1 MNALKGA
8 DKDSFEV
15 AFHEVERR
23 LLAGGCVRKVTNQ
36 NTPSG
41 HVTTILTSD
50 WLRAEGDQADEVP
63 PRHHGRHRQPPQ
75 VALPQGGHNNRR
87 TIKNICHYFPL

>member
-1 MNALKGA
+1 MKELANLKSIQHVRMNALKGA

-63 PRHHGRHRQPPQ
+63 PRHQGGHRQPAQ
-75 VALPQGGHNNRR
+75 VALPQGG
-87 TIKNICHYFPL
+87 

>member
-1 MNALKGA
+1 MKEFANLKSIQHVRMNALKGA

-23 LLAGGCVRKVTNQ
+23 LLAGGCVRKVTNE
-36 NTPSG
+36 NTLDG

-63 PRHHGRHRQPPQ
+63 PRHQGGHRQPAQ
-75 VALPQGGHNNRR
+75 VALPQGG
-87 TIKNICHYFPL
+87 

>member
-23 LLAGGCVRKVTNQ
+23 LLVGGCVRKVTNQ

-50 WLRAEGDQADEVP
+50 WAAGGAAAVARVP
-63 PRHHGRHRQPPQ
+63 PRRRHAR
-75 VALPQGGHNNRR
+75 H
-87 TIKNICHYFPL
+87 

>member
-1 MNALKGA
+1 MELANLICIQHVRMNALKGA

-50 WLRAEGDQADEVP
+50 WLRAEGDQSEHAIWSRD
-63 PRHHGRHRQPPQ
+63 
-75 VALPQGGHNNRR
+75 HNP
-87 TIKNICHYFPL
+87 HL

>member
-41 HVTTILTSD
+41 HVITIL
-50 WLRAEGDQADEVP
+50 L
-63 PRHHGRHRQPPQ
+63 
-75 VALPQGGHNNRR
+75 
-87 TIKNICHYFPL
+87 

>member
-50 WLRAEGDQADEVP
+50 WRKVIKLMKFLRDTKGGTVSQLKSHYLKVDKAAEE
-63 PRHHGRHRQPPQ
+63 
-75 VALPQGGHNNRR
+75 
-87 TIKNICHYFPL
+87 